1 MFGWLFKRKKLEK
14 VDWDKFDPKCAFQH
28 ITNVDEPISFPD
40 LAEITFHSFNFDKA
54 KDRKEALKYFDAKRL
69 VKKDGGIFVF
79 YKDKTFR
86 FIADEDLFYVCIN
99 WGEYDEIGRI

>member
-14 VDWDKFDPKCAFQH
+14 VDWDKFDPKYAFMDVPYV
-28 ITNVDEPISFPD
+28 TVVTFPN
-40 LAEITFHSFNFDKA
+40 LSNITFHSFNFDKA

-69 VKKDGGIFVF
+69 VKKDGGIFAF

-86 FIADEDLFYVCIN
+86 FIADEDLFCVCIN
-99 WGEYDEIGRI
+99 WGKYDEIGRI